1 MRVTAIAGVFAFMIA
16 GIYGD
21 ELVVALQILDT
32 SLESS
37 YLHAALV
44 LAAGVFGAGAVYLIP
59 G

>member
-1 MRVTAIAGVFAFMIA
+1 MIA

-32 SLESS
+32 NLESS
-37 YLHAALV
+37 YLHAAMV
-44 LAAGVFGAGAVYLIP
+44 LAAGVFSAGVVYLIP